1 MEIVEPGLLLPQE
14 KGKQHLEGVI
24 VPGGFDTSPSLA
36 GRDAN
41 DGTSF
46 FNHFSEGYILNHS

>member
-1 MEIVEPGLLLPQE
+1 MEIVEPGRLLPQE

-36 GRDAN
+36 GCDAN

-46 FNHFSEGYILNHS
+46 F

>member
-36 GRDAN
+36 GCDAN

-46 FNHFSEGYILNHS
+46 FKPFFRRLYT